1 MGSSGTG
8 LLAYGGV
15 VCLLAAVIIVISDMK
30 PLSETFY
37 SSLYNIN
44 NYIIIRD
51 CFLLGP
57 DTFKPV
63 NIITLLRVQDFF
75 GQLKLLRLRVQLA
88 PTTSPRHPFEINIM
102 GCYLTPLWDCR
113 GQCSLPVS
121 L

>member
-1 MGSSGTG
+1 MGSCRTG

-63 NIITLLRVQDFF
+63 NIITLLRVQDFWTIKAF
-75 GQLKLLRLRVQLA
+75 EVESPTSTHYLA
-88 PTTSPRHPFEINIM
+88 SS
-102 GCYLTPLWDCR
+102 
-113 GQCSLPVS
+113 SL
-121 L
+121 

>member
-44 NYIIIRD
+44 NYIII
-51 CFLLGP
+51 
-57 DTFKPV
+57 
-63 NIITLLRVQDFF
+63 
-75 GQLKLLRLRVQLA
+75 
-88 PTTSPRHPFEINIM
+88 
-102 GCYLTPLWDCR
+102 
-113 GQCSLPVS
+113 
-121 L
+121 